1 MTETAQEAIHRIFT
15 ATLVIGVPG
24 SGKTSQFYPFSRYL
38 WETYQK
44 ILLLY
49 SWDGGAIPTDVQKG
63 MKQGII
69 RFWRARTRSAEGL
82 GLETL
87 YLATKGYWPKRIN
100 AITGECSPACE
111 LVPPVTV
118 RYDIYCDK
126 NHLMRSVPS
135 IALVQPMFCSECKEM
150 KNHAML
156 LVKELLART
165 KGFEQVGGVG
175 FDGLTSM
182 TNVVMDHMDHQR
194 GAGQIGG
201 EKPAFGGVVTSGVIK
216 LGGNNRAD
224 VGFGQSRGR
233 QFVDNS
239 LSIPGLVEGPVFT
252 ALTNETTDEGGL
264 PIIGAKLPGQAAT
277 DEASGWFG
285 NVFEMGKWND
295 DSGKPHF
302 TLYLRPFTD
311 AQNRRHLL
319 KTSSSPAGTESSLP
333 DKLVDPAY
341 SEGAPFSVATLGMVF
356 KMLDEDLRRAC
367 SEVLPGAP
375 GQGEMMQDYGDSNQ
389 PTALPVAPAQPAAP
403 PQMGSLPLATPA
415 ALQAPTAPVPAPQN
429 QGSLQ
434 APRVQPRARK
444 TGAPPAPPATAAP
457 PAQAPTAQAAPIA
470 PAPAAT
476 VAPSPA
482 IVAPP
487 VVAASSAPPA
497 PPAVPATGTAP
508 PPPPGAR
515 PPQRAPGT

>member
-1 MTETAQEAIHRIFT
+1 MTEAIHRIFT
-15 ATLVIGVPG
+15 ATCIIGVPG
-24 SGKTSQFYPFSRYL
+24 SGKTSQYAPFARYL
-38 WETYQK
+38 WEVYQK

-49 SWDGGAIPTDVQKG
+49 SWDGGAIPTDVQKC

-100 AITGECSPACE
+100 VVTGECSPACE

-126 NHLMRSVPS
+126 GHLLRSVPS
-135 IALVQPMFCSECKEM
+135 IALVQPMFCPECTEM

-156 LVKELLART
+156 LVKEITGRT
-165 KGFEQVGGVG
+165 KGFELVGGVG

-239 LSIPGLVEGPVFT
+239 LGIPGLVEGPVFT
-252 ALTNETTDEGGL
+252 ALTNEATDEGGL
-264 PIIGAKLPGQAAT
+264 SIVGLKLPGQAAT
-277 DEASGWFG
+277 DESVGWFG
-285 NVFEMGKWND
+285 NVFEKGKFQD
-295 DSGKPHF
+295 DSGSHHC
-302 TLYLRPFTD
+302 LYLRPFVD

-333 DKLVDPAY
+333 DKLVDPV
-341 SEGAPFSVATLGMVF
+341 EGQGAPFSVASLGLVF

-367 SEVLPGAP
+367 AEELPGAP
-375 GQGEMMQDYGDSNQ
+375 GQPETMMEYGESTQA
-389 PTALPVAPAQPAAP
+389 TALPSVPVVTAPV
-403 PQMGSLPLATPA
+403 PQMGSMAPPVPAT
-415 ALQAPTAPVPAPQN
+415 LQAPATAPAVPAN
-429 QGSLQ
+429 QGSPQ
-434 APRVQPRARK
+434 APRVQPRARR
-444 TGAPPAPPATAAP
+444 TTSPPAPPVTPAA
-457 PAQAPTAQAAPIA
+457 PAQAPTPPAQPV
-470 PAPAAT
+470 PVM

-482 IVAPP
+482 T
-487 VVAASSAPPA
+487 VAAAPA
-497 PPAVPATGTAP
+497 TAVPTSGTAP